1 MPSQHVGIVAVS
13 PEGAALTYRQFHR
26 HATQMTMPEDRPAVT
41 MHGEP
46 FDQYLRAISSQDWET
61 VGVLLRRSAE
71 CLAAAGAHFCLTPDH
86 VVQHAVQMAETGCPI
101 PWLTMAQLLADQVGQ
116 DGRQSVGIL
125 GTRMVTNGSA
135 YQTHLGLKGVKVMT
149 PSPEEVDEIDSIIF
163 QELVLGET
171 REASRQRLGEVI
183 GRLAD
188 RGAEA
193 IVMGS
198 SEVPLLLSR
207 ANCPLPLY
215 DPGEIQV
222 VTAVRMAAG
231 GPEAA

>member
-13 PEGAALTYRQFHR
+13 PEGAALAYRQFHR
-26 HATQMTMPEDRPAVT
+26 HATQMTMPEDRPCVT
-41 MHGEP
+41 LHGEP
-46 FDQYLRAISSQDWET
+46 FDKYLKAVADQDWET
-61 VGVLLRRSAE
+61 IGMLLRRSAE
-71 CLAAAGAHFCLTPDH
+71 CLAAAGADFCLTPDH

-101 PWLTMAQLLADQVGQ
+101 PWLTMAELLADEVSQE
-116 DGRQSVGIL
+116 GRQSVGIL

-149 PSPEEVDEIDSIIF
+149 PSPEEVDEVDSIIF

-171 REASRQRLGEVI
+171 HDSSRQRLGEI
-183 GRLAD
+183 IARLAD

-207 ANCPLPLY
+207 SSCPLPLY

-222 VTAVRMAAG
+222 VRAVQMASSVRPG
-231 GPEAA
+231 

>member
-13 PEGAALTYRQFHR
+13 PEGAVLTYRQFHR
-26 HATQMTMPEDRPAVT
+26 HATQMTMPEDRPCVT

-46 FDQYLRAISSQDWET
+46 FDQYLKAVADQDWET
-61 VGVLLRRSAE
+61 IGMLLRRSAE
-71 CLAAAGAHFCLTPDH
+71 CLAAAGANFCLTPDH

-101 PWLTMAQLLADQVGQ
+101 PWLTMAELLADEVSRE
-116 DGRQSVGIL
+116 GRQSVGIL

-171 REASRQRLGEVI
+171 RDASRQRLGEI
-183 GRLAD
+183 IARLAD

-198 SEVPLLLSR
+198 SEVPLLLSKSS
-207 ANCPLPLY
+207 CPLPLY

-222 VTAVRMAAG
+222 VTAVTMASK
-231 GPEAA
+231 PRTD